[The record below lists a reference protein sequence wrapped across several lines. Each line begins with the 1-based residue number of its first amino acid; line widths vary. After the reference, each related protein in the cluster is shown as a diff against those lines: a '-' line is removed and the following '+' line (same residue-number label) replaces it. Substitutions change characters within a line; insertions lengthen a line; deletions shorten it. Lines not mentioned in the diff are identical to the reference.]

1 MMHSRVCF
9 YIKAIEV
16 RRREKDCRTKDKEI
30 YLIEKASKEKK
41 IQIENKKALLEEK
54 NKKLEQLRR

>member
-30 YLIEKASKEKK
+30 YLIEKVSKEKK
-41 IQIENKKALLEEK
+41 IQIENKKALIEEK
-54 NKKLEQLRR
+54 RKRL

>member
-41 IQIENKKALLEEK
+41 IQIENKKALIEEK
-54 NKKLEQLRR
+54 RKRL